1 MCLIKFSK
9 NSKFYLKQ
17 LVQFGWGAQ
26 QKTPI
31 TITKLVTGCVQ
42 AKMAPEVPSNDIM
55 LDAERM
61 AEWDSMSITPRGK

>member
-1 MCLIKFSK
+1 M
-9 NSKFYLKQ
+9 
-17 LVQFGWGAQ
+17 VQFGWGAQ

-31 TITKLVTGCVQ
+31 TINKLVTGCVQ